1 MDPAVKVKNLFG
13 GHRVLKA
20 EQRILMPKRE
30 KFADRRG
37 ADALSRRIRCYEF
50 GVLIFETNQFA
61 EDFVVFR
68 IADFGLIE
76 GVVTIVVIIDKPA
89 EIFNFSANNFFIDR
103 LLWPPPKE

>member
-1 MDPAVKVKNLFG
+1 M
-13 GHRVLKA
+13 KA